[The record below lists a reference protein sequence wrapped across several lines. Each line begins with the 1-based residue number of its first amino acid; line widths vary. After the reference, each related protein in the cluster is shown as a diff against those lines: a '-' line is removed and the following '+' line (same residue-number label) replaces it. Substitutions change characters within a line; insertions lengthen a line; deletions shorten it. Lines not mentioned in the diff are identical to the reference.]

1 MGRHSADAA
10 SAVPG
15 EEPGQSGVVNEYE
28 TGTQPAVGPP
38 RPPAPPGY
46 RRRVAVA
53 IGVALVGIVLLV
65 FGFISLTT
73 TADPPANDAQNTTVA
88 VSTPAVT
95 TTQAPVTTTSTP
107 PPAPAVLPVTVLN
120 ASPELTPGLATS
132 VAAALEAAGWPIVEL
147 RNYDTTEITQTTAY
161 FTPGNA
167 AEEAAAQALVAQF
180 PEITGGAQ
188 PRFDELLGSGLTVAT
203 VGDWQP

>member
-10 SAVPG
+10 SAAPG
-15 EEPGQSGVVNEYE
+15 EEPGQSGVVNDH
-28 TGTQPAVGPP
+28 TDTQPAVGPP
-38 RPPAPPGY
+38 SPPTPPGY

-95 TTQAPVTTTSTP
+95 TTQAPVTTTSTA

-120 ASPELTPGLATS
+120 ASPDLTPGLATS
-132 VAAALEAAGWPIVEL
+132 VAAALEAGGWPIAELLNYDATEL
-147 RNYDTTEITQTTAY
+147 RQTTAY

-167 AEEAAAQALVAQF
+167 AEEAAAQALIAQF

-188 PRFDELLGSGLTVAT
+188 PRFAELRGSGLTVAT